1 MRVWCALVLLC
12 IAGSVPRAAAQGLG
26 QAAEQERKRR
36 EALVKQ
42 NGPARVLTDR
52 DANPAGEWVGWRDW
66 QPADGSFT
74 IQMPSRPTELRDEVG
89 LRGATHTIP
98 RVYYHAKDENGWEY
112 WVFVI
117 DYPADYVRRQASF
130 IRGDFPMS
138 SQLPYESND
147 TPVQTGSQ
155 LAGREIQVQW
165 GHRSQVVSC
174 LVGTRYYH
182 LMAKPAL
189 GEYFDH
195 RQLHP
200 FILSF
205 RPGPG

>member
-1 MRVWCALVLLC
+1 MRVWCALVVLC
-12 IAGSVPRAAAQGLG
+12 IAASVPRAAAQGLG
-26 QAAEQERKRR
+26 QAAEQERRRR

-89 LRGATHTIP
+89 LRGMAHTIP
-98 RVYYHAKDENGWEY
+98 RVYYHAKDANGWEY

-147 TPVQTGSQ
+147 TLVQTGSQ
-155 LAGREIQVQW
+155 LAGREIQVLW

-182 LMAKPAL
+182 LMAKAAP
-189 GEYFDH
+189 GEYFEH
-195 RQLHP
+195 RQLHS
-200 FILSF
+200 FILGF